1 MVELYHKVRRCI
13 GASFKGRRILMISKT
28 VKENLI
34 IFAGIAL
41 LCSDLIGSIS
51 LYLTSIV
58 FCTDYMVITS
68 YENLVGWKIIN
79 TLLLYI
85 LILVINDMTNRDPL
99 LKTVKM
105 NRLPV
110 YHIFLGILAGP
121 FLIWIAT
128 VLKYYLG
135 KIIVDDYFTE
145 LECFIHGVK
154 GMPKPG
160 FFNILIFSM
169 FAAFSE
175 ELLRFF
181 VYENIKKIFS
191 RTFTVIIIILY
202 SVYFGFDHT
211 YQGLL
216 GVVSAV
222 FMSIFMFSLYI
233 WKRNFFIPFIAHF
246 VYDCMAL
253 FLSSWVAK
261 G

>member
-58 FCTDYMVITS
+58 FCTDYMVIIS

-85 LILVINDMTNRDPL
+85 LVLVINDMTNSDPL

-121 FLIWIAT
+121 FLLWIAT
-128 VLKYYLG
+128 VLQYYLLTL
-135 KIIVDDYFTE
+135 KN
-145 LECFIHGVK
+145 L
-154 GMPKPG
+154 
-160 FFNILIFSM
+160 
-169 FAAFSE
+169 A
-175 ELLRFF
+175 
-181 VYENIKKIFS
+181 
-191 RTFTVIIIILY
+191 
-202 SVYFGFDHT
+202 
-211 YQGLL
+211 Q
-216 GVVSAV
+216 
-222 FMSIFMFSLYI
+222 
-233 WKRNFFIPFIAHF
+233 
-246 VYDCMAL
+246 
-253 FLSSWVAK
+253 FLSQKPHKEYHNPTLFWGDHSIEPVLSVSDNMSLC
-261 G
+261 